1 MYKRQ
6 TQYEL
11 WKAIWSSLN
20 DGNFHEL
27 DWALQRHNEFLDTF
41 APLTFVGNHDVT
53 RIASRLDDSAHLA
66 HALVVQFTS
75 GGVPSVY
82 AGDEFGYRG
91 VKEDRAGG
99 DDAVRPE
106 FGSPGAELDPGA
118 RDILALHQFLI
129 GLRRRNPWL
138 HDARTT
144 AVTVANRQY
153 IYQSR
158 CGDDALLVALNIADT
173 AMDLPVQHLIGG
185 PAEVL
190 AGTAAPPREVVNHT
204 TVAPHGWLVLKSD

>member
-1 MYKRQ
+1 MPESFWAQVLPRVRAAHPDAWFVAEVIHGDYVAFVEGSGVDSV

-27 DWALQRHNEFLDTF
+27 DWALQRHNGFLDTF

-53 RIASRLDDSAHLA
+53 RIASRLENSAEHLA
-66 HALVVQFTS
+66 HALVLQFTT

-91 VKEDRAGG
+91 VKEDRVGG

-106 FGSPGAELDPGA
+106 FGSPDADLDRWGA
-118 RDILALHQFLI
+118 RDPHPA
-129 GLRRRNPWL
+129 
-138 HDARTT
+138 
-144 AVTVANRQY
+144 
-153 IYQSR
+153 
-158 CGDDALLVALNIADT
+158 
-173 AMDLPVQHLIGG
+173 PVPHRL
-185 PAEVL
+185 
-190 AGTAAPPREVVNHT
+190 APP
-204 TVAPHGWLVLKSD
+204 